1 VFQPEALLAV
11 GSVRLAIYAVIGIAG
26 RAHCGLA
33 IDECAWSQW
42 GVGLIVAAALLPAGA
57 AWAASRG
64 VAGQARARQ
73 GCWGRVKRLAAG

>member
-1 VFQPEALLAV
+1 MFQPEALLAV

-64 VAGQARARQ
+64 VAGQARAR
-73 GCWGRVKRLAAG
+73 